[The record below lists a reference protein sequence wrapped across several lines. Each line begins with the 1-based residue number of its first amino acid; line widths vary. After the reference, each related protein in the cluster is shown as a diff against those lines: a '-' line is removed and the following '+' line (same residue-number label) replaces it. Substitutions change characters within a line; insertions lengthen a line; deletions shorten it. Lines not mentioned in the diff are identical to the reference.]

1 MGGSNQDCLVER
13 SVFQLKEVSER
24 IPMFVRVGILS
35 VAEDVKEEVK
45 RNGSDCL
52 VHDDFRANWVD

>member
-1 MGGSNQDCLVER
+1 MGRSNQDCLVER
-13 SVFQLKEVSER
+13 SAFQLKEVSER

-45 RNGSDCL
+45 GNGSDCL